1 MKRTVKR
8 LFATAI
14 LLGGFMT
21 FDLYA
26 PPPTAGTGGTGG
38 VSGTGAGCWPPPCIP
53 IDGGIGLLIAAGI
66 VFGGRQL
73 IKGVN

>member
-1 MKRTVKR
+1 MKTATQR
-8 LFATAI
+8 LIVTAI
-14 LLGGFMT
+14 LLGGLMT

-53 IDGGIGLLIAAGI
+53 IDGGIGLLLAAG
-66 VFGGRQL
+66 VAFGSKKIL
-73 IKGVN
+73 AAAK